1 MYQFKLHD
9 INLKMFD
16 GGAAAGGGA
25 VGGGG
30 DGAGSTSTGADA
42 GTQTTTIQAE
52 TKRNGSSRRSG
63 KSTGAFSNVV
73 YGKQE
78 ADTTDP
84 AAEGNTGSTTD
95 VSTTSDTLEAK
106 RAAFEELI
114 SGEYKDM
121 FTERTQGIIDR
132 RFKETK
138 NMESQL
144 KSQQPVIDMLMSK
157 YKIQDGNIAK
167 LTEAID
173 KDDTYWEE
181 AAEEAGLTVEQYK
194 TVQKLQRENEAF
206 KKAQRQAIGQQQANA
221 QIAEWVKQGE
231 AIKAIYPDF
240 NMKAEFADPEFAKM
254 LKSGISM
261 QTAYEVRHMNEL
273 LTGAAR
279 VAAQKAEQNTVA
291 KLKSKA
297 ARPSENGISSSSSA
311 VIKNDVSK
319 LTKADRAEIA
329 RRAARGEI
337 IKF

>member
-1 MYQFKLHD
+1 MYQFKLRD

-25 VGGGG
+25 AVGGG
-30 DGAGSTSTGADA
+30 DSAGSTSTGTDA
-42 GTQTTTIQAE
+42 GTQSTTFQAE

-63 KSTGAFSNVV
+63 KSTGALSNVV
-73 YGKQE
+73 YGKQD
-78 ADTTDP
+78 ADTVNP
-84 AAEGNTGSTTD
+84 ATEGRTGSTTD
-95 VSTTSDTLEAK
+95 VSTSSDTLEAK

-138 NMESQL
+138 NLEAQL
-144 KSQQPVIDMLMSK
+144 KGQQPVIDMLMSK
-157 YKIQDGNIAK
+157 YKITDGDIGK
-167 LTEAID
+167 LTQAID

-206 KKAQRQAIGQQQANA
+206 RKAQMQAIGQQQANA
-221 QIAEWVKQGE
+221 QIGEWVRQGE
-231 AIKAIYPDF
+231 AVKAIYPDF
-240 NMKAEFADPEFAKM
+240 DIKSELRNPEFAKM
-254 LKSGISM
+254 LKNGIAM
-261 QTAYEVRHMNEL
+261 QTAYEVIHMNEL

-297 ARPSENGISSSSSA
+297 ARPSENGTSSSSSA

-319 LTKADRAEIA
+319 LTKADRMEIA

>member
-1 MYQFKLHD
+1 MYQFKLRD

-25 VGGGG
+25 AVGGG
-30 DGAGSTSTGADA
+30 DSAGSTSTGADA
-42 GTQTTTIQAE
+42 STQSTTFQAE

-63 KSTGAFSNVV
+63 KSTGALSNVV
-73 YGKQE
+73 YGKQD
-78 ADTTDP
+78 ADTVNP
-84 AAEGNTGSTTD
+84 AAEGRTGSTTD
-95 VSTTSDTLEAK
+95 VSTSSDTLEAK

-138 NMESQL
+138 NLEAQL
-144 KSQQPVIDMLMSK
+144 KGQQPVIDMLMSK
-157 YKIQDGNIAK
+157 YKITDGDISK
-167 LTEAID
+167 LTQAID

-206 KKAQRQAIGQQQANA
+206 RKAQMQAIGQQQANA
-221 QIAEWVKQGE
+221 QIGEWVRQGE
-231 AIKAIYPDF
+231 AVKAIYPDF
-240 NMKAEFADPEFAKM
+240 DIRNELRNPEFAKM
-254 LKSGISM
+254 LKNGIAM
-261 QTAYEVRHMNEL
+261 QTAYEVIHMNEL

-297 ARPSENGISSSSSA
+297 ARPSENGTSSSSSA